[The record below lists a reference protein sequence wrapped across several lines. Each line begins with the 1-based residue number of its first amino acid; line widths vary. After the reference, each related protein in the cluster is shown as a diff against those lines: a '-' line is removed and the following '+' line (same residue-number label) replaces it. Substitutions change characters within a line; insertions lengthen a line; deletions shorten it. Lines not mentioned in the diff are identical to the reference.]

1 MTVSNEP
8 GIYVAGE
15 FGVRLE
21 NVLVAQ
27 PAQNTP
33 FGRFLHFETLT
44 LCPFDTAPIVVEM
57 LEPSER
63 AWLNAYH
70 ATVREALLPL
80 LTEEADKNWLV
91 QATEML

>member
-8 GIYVAGE
+8 GIYVAGK

-27 PAQNTP
+27 PAQKTA
-33 FGRFLHFETLT
+33 FGDFLHFETLT
-44 LCPFDTAPIVVEM
+44 LCPLDVTPIVVEM

-63 AWLNAYH
+63 IWLNAYH
-70 ATVREALLPL
+70 TKVRTELLPL
-80 LTEEADKNWLV
+80 LAEEKDKEWLIN
-91 QATEML
+91 ATKEL